1 MKIKKK
7 GSPLLGPSLFVCK
20 SPVWGCNPSEIER
33 ARVRR
38 VGFTG
43 HHTLSIAKHRDCDA
57 LEIRHS
63 ISDFSINPVYDHIQG
78 GEPSEHIVELRHR
91 LDHRINYISIEIGI

>member
-43 HHTLSIAKHRDCDA
+43 HHTLSIAKHRDCDRLKVGNGIA
-57 LEIRHS
+57 NLP
-63 ISDFSINPVYDHIQG
+63 INPIYDHRDWRKA
-78 GEPSEHIVELRHR
+78 SEHIVELRHR